1 MKSSKTFIA
10 KIAGIMALALALI
23 AAGLFLITR
32 DDSPASKLLRQGND
46 AFAQQA
52 YLDALGA
59 YELAQARQPE
69 LAEPF
74 YNAANALYREGNF
87 GDAIVQIQQALLN
100 VADEEL
106 AQNSFYNMGNA
117 AYNGQDLETAVQSYI
132 DALLINPNDTDAKY
146 NLELALQQQQQQEQ
160 EQQQQENQDQQE
172 QDQENQDQQ
181 SEDSQDGEQNQDQQE
196 SNSENGDKP
205 QDSENGQGDQPSD
218 QSQDGQGEQS
228 DQQQDEQSDKDPS
241 QDGEGQPND
250 QEQSQQ
256 NPSNGQPQPGDPN
269 DPNQNGMVP
278 QPGERMTKEQAQQ
291 LLMSIA
297 QGSGTLQERLQQIYV
312 SPLPPSAQD
321 W

>member
-10 KIAGIMALALALI
+10 KIAGLMALALALL

-46 AFAQQA
+46 AYAEQN

-59 YELAQARQPE
+59 YELAQNRQPE

-74 YNAANALYREGNF
+74 YNAANALYREGSF

-100 VADEEL
+100 VEDEDL

-117 AYNGQDLETAVQSYI
+117 AYNGQDLESAIQSYI
-132 DALLINPNDTDAKY
+132 DALLINPDDADAKY

-160 EQQQQENQDQQE
+160 EQEEQESEESEDSEQSEDSESQDGEEGEENEEQQDQNSESGEGEEESEESKDGQGEESDQE
-172 QDQENQDQQ
+172 QDQQD
-181 SEDSQDGEQNQDQQE
+181 
-196 SNSENGDKP
+196 P
-205 QDSENGQGDQPSD
+205 A
-218 QSQDGQGEQS
+218 
-228 DQQQDEQSDKDPS
+228 
-241 QDGEGQPND
+241 QDGEGEED
-250 QEQSQQ
+250 EQEQPDQG
-256 NPSNGQPQPGDPN
+256 NGRPQAGDPN
-269 DPNQNGMVP
+269 EPNENGMVP
-278 QPGERMTKEQAQQ
+278 QPGERMTKEQARQ

-312 SPLPPSAQD
+312 SPLPPPTQD